1 MTTTPESQYYR
12 AQLNIYSE
20 YLKQIGYSEGTQARY
35 SGNLKFFF
43 IWLEQHG
50 IRHALQVREEH
61 ITSFRSHEEERP
73 NKNYPGTP
81 SLAHIQTVMLAV
93 RTWLHYLQQTGY
105 IKKNPMSAIHIGSTR
120 HEPRDILTIAEIKEL
135 YGACR
140 SLRERAVL
148 SLFYGCGLR
157 IAEAEKI
164 NIKDVH
170 FKSGLL
176 YVREGKGK
184 KRRVIPMSATVS
196 RDLRDYY
203 LHERSGYIKS
213 NTSDNQ
219 DAFILNTRGN
229 RMLKSALR
237 NLIKSIIGRTTIA
250 TPITTHG
257 LRHSIATH
265 LIESGMSLEDV
276 RDFLGHE
283 FIDTTQIYTRITVK
297 QMESL

>member
-1 MTTTPESQYYR
+1 MTIPDTQYYR
-12 AQLNIYSE
+12 AQLATYSE
-20 YLKQIGYSEGTQARY
+20 YLKQLGYSEGTQARY
-35 SGNLKFFF
+35 RGGLKFFF

-61 ITSFRSHEEERP
+61 ITAFRSHEEERP
-73 NKNYPGTP
+73 NKNLPGTP
-81 SLAHIQTVMLAV
+81 SLSHIQATLLAI
-93 RTWLHYLQQTGY
+93 RIWLHYLQQTGH
-105 IKKNPMSAIHIGSTR
+105 IRKNPMSAIHIGSVR
-120 HEPRDILTIAEIKEL
+120 NEPRDILTLAEIKEL

-140 SLRERAVL
+140 TLRERAVIT
-148 SLFYGCGLR
+148 LFYGCGLR
-157 IAEAEKI
+157 RAEAGNL

-196 RDLRDYY
+196 KELRDYY
-203 LHERSGYIKS
+203 LHERSQYIKH
-213 NTSDNQ
+213 NTPDNQ
-219 DAFILNTRGN
+219 QAFILNDTGD
-229 RMLKSALR
+229 RMQKDSFRRLIR
-237 NLIKSIIGRTTIA
+237 NIVSRTG
-250 TPITTHG
+250 ITTRITIHG

-283 FIDTTQIYTRITVK
+283 FIDTTQIYTRITAK